1 MDLFLNNV
9 HQCNIV
15 KTLNTHH
22 LQYVISS
29 KKSENL
35 EKSLCTKD
43 EVGRY
48 ACDGRVFRQHCIKN
62 RRYHCMDSSR
72 NHCEQFTVPST
83 NAVIS
88 SSMQMTM
95 KV

>member
-29 KKSENL
+29 KS
-35 EKSLCTKD
+35 TKD

>member
-22 LQYVISS
+22 LQYVIPS

-48 ACDGRVFRQHCIKN
+48 ACDGRVF
-62 RRYHCMDSSR
+62 
-72 NHCEQFTVPST
+72 
-83 NAVIS
+83 
-88 SSMQMTM
+88 
-95 KV
+95 

>member
-48 ACDGRVFRQHCIKN
+48 ACDGSSDSTALKTDVITAWTLPGIIVN
-62 RRYHCMDSSR
+62 SSR
-72 NHCEQFTVPST
+72 CHRQT
-83 NAVIS
+83 
-88 SSMQMTM
+88 QL
-95 KV
+95 